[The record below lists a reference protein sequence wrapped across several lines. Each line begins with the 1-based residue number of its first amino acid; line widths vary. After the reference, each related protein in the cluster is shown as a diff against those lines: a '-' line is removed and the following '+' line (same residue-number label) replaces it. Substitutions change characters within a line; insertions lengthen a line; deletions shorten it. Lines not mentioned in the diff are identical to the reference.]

1 MAQYDSA
8 GTKEESSMDLQSDAK
23 SIAKQLDRGDADGAA
38 DRLRDQFSRM
48 DSDTALAFAS
58 KVQANDQKNTGADLL
73 ITQVADDA
81 IRVSVL
87 NPLTDRQGYQM
98 QGNDGRPLFE
108 KQDVAT
114 ISGYFQSNDDQV
126 RGRGQSDDYYAGSDA
141 PPVYRGNPDVPPY
154 DPGYDQPPV
163 YERAPRSGG
172 LDAGSAIIGLG
183 IGTVLGTV
191 LSGGRRHHGG
201 GQFNYGGPGYGYDH
215 FPRQMPPTRG
225 WSTYQQPQYPRSGCG
240 VTYRCKR

>member
-1 MAQYDSA
+1 
-8 GTKEESSMDLQSDAK
+8 MDLQSDAK

-48 DSDTALAFAS
+48 DSDTALAFAG
-58 KVQANDQKNTGADLL
+58 KVQANDQKNKGADLL

-81 IRVSVL
+81 IKVSVL

-98 QGNDGRPLFE
+98 QGNDGKPLFE

-114 ISGYFQSNDDQV
+114 ISGYFQNNDDQV
-126 RGRGQSDDYYAGSDA
+126 RGRDQSDDYYAGSDA
-141 PPVYRGNPDVPPY
+141 PPVYRGNPDVPTYDQTY
-154 DPGYDQPPV
+154 DPRYDQSYDPRYDQR
-163 YERAPRSGG
+163 YERAPRTGG
-172 LDAGSAIIGLG
+172 IDAGSAIVGLG
-183 IGTVLGTV
+183 IGAVLGSV
-191 LSGGRRHHGG
+191 LGGGRRHHGG
-201 GQFNYGGPGYGYDH
+201 GHYNYGGNGYGFDH